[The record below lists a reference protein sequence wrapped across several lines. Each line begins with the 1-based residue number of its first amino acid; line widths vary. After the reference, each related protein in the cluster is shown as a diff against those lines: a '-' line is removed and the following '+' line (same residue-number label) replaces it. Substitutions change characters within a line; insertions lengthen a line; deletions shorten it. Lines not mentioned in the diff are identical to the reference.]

1 MALSREQLEIRKQGV
16 TGSEIAAVAGL
27 SKWGSPIEI
36 WQRKLGLIP
45 EIETTPAM
53 DRGNFLEAGM
63 REWLAKDTGLVIDE
77 SSTLVH
83 RDHPLVIA
91 TPDGIAYDN
100 GQAVAAVELKS
111 PGPRTCGDW
120 EDPSERQDGIPTYYM
135 PQVIWEM
142 AVLGLDQCIVGALIW
157 GELRIYRVPFSQ
169 DLFDVLLERAKEFWG
184 FVERKEAPPVDGSE
198 AADAM
203 INGMFPAHKTGEI
216 VRSTPDIDAAAGELR
231 RVTAEMKTLKQESD
245 VLKQT
250 IKMHIG
256 DNDGV
261 ATAAGKIS
269 WRKGKDRT
277 HTAWGDFQDSMLNE
291 RSKYDDALAL
301 LGNYTTTRPGARVFR
316 PTWKKG

>member
-157 GELRIYRVPFSQ
+157 GELRIYRWCF
-169 DLFDVLLERAKEFWG
+169 
-184 FVERKEAPPVDGSE
+184 
-198 AADAM
+198 
-203 INGMFPAHKTGEI
+203 
-216 VRSTPDIDAAAGELR
+216 
-231 RVTAEMKTLKQESD
+231 
-245 VLKQT
+245 
-250 IKMHIG
+250 
-256 DNDGV
+256 
-261 ATAAGKIS
+261 
-269 WRKGKDRT
+269 
-277 HTAWGDFQDSMLNE
+277 
-291 RSKYDDALAL
+291 LAL
-301 LGNYTTTRPGARVFR
+301 DKSPKLFCLSGQKSFGDLSSARKHHRLTGARR
-316 PTWKKG
+316 PTL